1 MRIAGR
7 TLSRAQLLV
16 ACGTVLVVTA
26 ATVAVV
32 LAFHRGPGLGR
43 TSFSMPNLGAGGSG
57 AAVPGSASGSASA
70 SASRSAS
77 ASPSLPVAAGAAAHG
92 GSGAHL
98 RQVDGGPGYYGKF
111 SNGLPTDPAFFPIAV
126 WYESVL
132 EPASVNTDK
141 AAGLNTYIQLTDDSD
156 LSLVRSAG
164 MHVILDDPSV
174 AHGAETQGWMLSDET
189 DMWGGPGTAP
199 WSGKYPGDGDICVP
213 ADAKCGYTVMQTL
226 GGKLPAD
233 HRVRYTNYGKGV
245 TFWDSD
251 AEAAKFVNQY
261 QDIVSVD
268 NYWFTDGNIC
278 GVQEGGTLFGDK
290 ELSATQ
296 CRLASNY
303 GRTVDRVR
311 SLVSPAGS
319 KPVWGFVEV
328 GHPGT
333 EGTTVAPAQV
343 AAGVWS
349 SIIHGARGIIYF
361 NHSFGGPCQTQH
373 ALREPCYA
381 AVRAVV
387 TTVDSQI
394 TALAPV
400 LNAPFADGVVK
411 GSSGVD
417 VSTKWYD
424 GHFYVLAGSNTASAQ
439 TASFS
444 LPCVGGASVTVLNEK
459 RTLPVTGGTFS
470 DTFADSNAVH
480 LYRVD
485 GGSSC
490 GAY

>member
-7 TLSRAQLLV
+7 TVSRAQLLL
-16 ACGTVLVVTA
+16 AGGTLLMVTA
-26 ATVAVV
+26 ATVGVV
-32 LAFHRGPGLGR
+32 IALDRGPGTGR
-43 TSFSMPNLGAGGSG
+43 ASFTMPDLSPGASGG
-57 AAVPGSASGSASA
+57 AAASGSASA

-77 ASPSLPVAAGAAAHG
+77 ASPSAALAAGAASHG

-98 RQVDGGPGYYGKF
+98 RQVDGGTGFYGKF

-126 WYESVL
+126 WFESVVD
-132 EPASVNTDK
+132 PADVNTDK
-141 AAGLNTYIQLTDDSD
+141 AAGLNTYIQLTDTSD
-156 LSLVRSAG
+156 TSLVRNAG
-164 MHVILDDPSV
+164 MHAILDDPSLK
-174 AHGAETQGWMLSDET
+174 HGAETGGWMLADEA
-189 DMWGGPGTAP
+189 DMWGGPGSSP
-199 WSGKYPGDGDICVP
+199 WSGKYPGEGDICAP
-213 ADAKCGYTVMQTL
+213 ADGKCGYTVMQTL

-233 HRVRYTNYGKGV
+233 HEVRYANYGKGV
-245 TFWDSD
+245 TFWESD
-251 AEAAKFVNQY
+251 TEAAKFVNQY

-268 NYWFTDGNIC
+268 NYWFTDDNIC
-278 GVQEGGTLFGDK
+278 GATEGGSFFGDK
-290 ELSATQ
+290 ELSPAQ

-303 GRTVDRVR
+303 GRTIDRVR

-333 EGTTVAPAQV
+333 NGTSVAPAQV

-349 SIIHGARGIIYF
+349 NIIHGARGIIYF
-361 NHSFGGPCQTQH
+361 NHSFGGPCETQH
-373 ALREPCYA
+373 ALRESCYA

-387 TTVDSQI
+387 TTVDGQI

-417 VSTKWYD
+417 VSTKWYG
-424 GHFYVLAGSNTASAQ
+424 GHFYVLAGANTASAQ
-439 TASFS
+439 TATFS
-444 LPCVGGASVTVLNEK
+444 LPCVGGASVTVLNEN
-459 RTLPVTGGTFS
+459 RTLPVTGGTFT
-470 DTFADSNAVH
+470 DKFADGNAVH